1 MLCSNLCHI
10 LRTLA
15 SPLSRHRGHKPRVSL
30 VEVRNQDIESFVK
43 KRLRYRERWHELH
56 VGATSDYRMQSVCKR
71 HLLHRSAGLG
81 IFELQ
86 TDFES
91 LPPHADR
98 PPAEMRS
105 QLLHRV
111 RTFRRRHFPCLV
123 ALMHLQ
129 GRERSGA
136 RDGRPSE
143 GRDENRIGESRLKY
157 LRASDRCTDC
167 GRAVGYTFCKDNH
180 IGDDA
185 FCVDAE
191 ECAGARK
198 ARPYFV
204 DDEERAVLLGKSA
217 HVLQKSRVRNL
228 CESPPRDDI
237 GLGDNRRDI
246 PPREVLLEI
255 GEKLLVLSVR

>member
-56 VGATSDYRMQSVCKR
+56 VGATSDYRVQPVRICG
-71 HLLHRSAGLG
+71 LLHHGAGLG

-91 LPPHADR
+91 LPPHTDGL
-98 PPAEMRS
+98 PSEMRS
-105 QLLHRV
+105 QFLHRV
-111 RTFRRRHFPCLV
+111 CTFRRRHVPCLV

-129 GRERSGA
+129 SRKRSGA

-143 GRDENRIGESRLKY
+143 GRDEDRISESRLKY
-157 LRASDRCTDC
+157 LRASDRCADC

-180 IGDDA
+180 VGDDA

-204 DDEERAVLLGKSA
+204 DDEERALLLRESA

-228 CESPPRDDI
+228 GECPASDDI

-246 PPREVLLEI
+246 PPREVRLEI
-255 GEKLLVLSVR
+255 GEKLLVLSV